1 MTKSSIAIMGG
12 TGDLG
17 SGLALRWA
25 RAGYP
30 IVIGSRS
37 REKAV
42 TAAAEIAAA
51 NPGVVTSGEDN
62 LTAASQAD
70 IILIAVPFSNHG
82 ALLTEIREAAQGKIV
97 IDAAV
102 PLVPPKVSVVQ
113 LPPEGSAAQIARNLL
128 GEGVRVTSAF
138 HNVGAKKLRDGG
150 EIDCDV
156 LVFGDEKA
164 AKDVVIELAAAAGM
178 RGIDG
183 GGLANSA
190 AAEALT
196 SVLIGINRRYKVPDA
211 GIRIT
216 ALPVQNRT

>member
-1 MTKSSIAIMGG
+1 MPERQTIAIIGG

-30 IVIGSRS
+30 IVLGSRA
-37 REKAV
+37 REKAEA
-42 TAAAEIAAA
+42 AAAEIA
-51 NPGVVTSGEDN
+51 
-62 LTAASQAD
+62 TAAPGSSVRGDNNVGAASAGE
-70 IILIAVPFSNHG
+70 IVVIAVPFSNHD
-82 ALLTEIREAAQGKIV
+82 AILAEIREAVQGKIV

-113 LPPEGSAAQIARNLL
+113 LPAEGSAAGIAQRIL
-128 GEGVRVTSAF
+128 GDGVRVTSGF
-138 HNVGAKKLRDGG
+138 QNVSAKKLRDGARV
-150 EIDCDV
+150 DCDV
-156 LVFGDEKA
+156 LVCGDSKS
-164 AKDVVIELAAAAGM
+164 AKEIVIELAGAAGA

-183 GGLANSA
+183 GALANSA

-196 SVLIGINRRYKVPDA
+196 SVLIGINRRYKVDGA

-216 ALPVQNRT
+216 GLPDA